1 MSKSAC
7 FCCAPE
13 RGKQVAVLLSVIVPV
28 YGTRA
33 YLSTCLESLRTQ
45 SLRDVEFILVDDASP
60 DGAQQVMQAYAQK
73 DSRFRIVTH
82 AENRG
87 LFASRLT
94 GAKAAQG
101 EFLAFLDSDDYVS
114 VDFYR
119 AAVALAQEK
128 QLDLVMGDT
137 IWRRENGE
145 CVVYPAHADQVLQ
158 EEMHGTDIRDAF
170 FSQAMSCYS
179 WHTIWNKVIRRTLW
193 DTCAPY
199 YDQMTGHV
207 IMTEDIAFSV
217 VLFFFAKHF
226 FRHHGDGVF
235 YCEHATSST
244 GDAGQAR
251 KFRKNYAD
259 IVKVFAFAEHFLQG
273 QGEAAQQALA
283 DLQRARRSY
292 ARMWHAL
299 CQQNRR
305 TAQDAQDI
313 DRLTEQLCPGF
324 SAEDTPDKQDVRDVF
339 WFEQASVPW
348 RDGTERIK
356 RAILGLDGVKCP
368 VVSFDVFDTLLLR
381 PFRQPQDLFQTL
393 EESWQRA
400 NRRCLTSFT
409 QARTE
414 AEAAARRWIPK
425 EQQDVTLW
433 NIYSAMQHLLG
444 VSDECIGQMT
454 YNEREVEVRF
464 CQPRRTGLQ
473 LLRLAQAAGRR
484 VVLISDMYLDKATI
498 ERMLQKCGVTGYE
511 RFFLSNEEHAL
522 KWNGSLYRVALRH
535 LQVQPEQ
542 VLHIGDQAQVDVQ
555 AARKAGLH
563 AMQLPR
569 SVDVWQ
575 DASCTQ
581 MPSLGQSCL
590 AGFATPAGVQPLA
603 LRCAQALAANRFFDD
618 GYAPVTAD
626 SAFAGYPSRMGYYA
640 VGTHLLALAHWLLR
654 KCRQD
659 GVKRLVFLARDGLML
674 KQAVELLRQPED
686 ALETDYIPA
695 SRRCLLPAL
704 ITNQADLAA
713 LPVSWQHY
721 TPEKLMQLLSFCTD
735 KRADAQAMVQAAG
748 YAWTEPF
755 ADKVQFDEFLRFFRE
770 RLYDGC
776 AHQAAYSMAREY
788 YEEKLPEG
796 SACFD
801 MGYSGRLQAALC
813 QLTQRSI
820 PVYYVHDNG
829 DEATRLG
836 AAYDFPITSF
846 YPVAPAMSGA
856 FREFLLSAEEA
867 PCVGFLR
874 KDGHVVPRY
883 EEQTVH
889 APRHFL
895 TQCIQH
901 HALQFVRDFRDTFA
915 DTCVMQ
921 HLPELA
927 LALPFEGVLRELPE
941 GDLMMLDGVPF
952 EDTVYAG
959 QAALDLRTLVRDQ
972 SGQAL
977 GAAKQLGAQSA
988 PSRMVGFI
996 PEQTPLVKRTIG
1008 FLLFDRKL
1016 FRQKLRKRL
1025 GRGKA

>member
-1 MSKSAC
+1 M
-7 FCCAPE
+7 
-13 RGKQVAVLLSVIVPV
+13 AVLLSVIIPV

-33 YLSTCLESLRTQ
+33 YLPTCLESLRTQ

-60 DGAQQVMQAYAQK
+60 DGAQKIMQEYAQK

-94 GAKAAQG
+94 GAKAAKG

-137 IWRRENGE
+137 IWRRKNGE

-158 EEMHGTDIRDAF
+158 DEMHGTDIRNAF
-170 FSQAMSCYS
+170 FSQAMCCYS

-193 DTCAPY
+193 ETCAPY
-199 YDQMTGHV
+199 YDQLTDHI

-217 VLFFFAKHF
+217 VLFYFAQHF
-226 FRHHGDGVF
+226 GRHYGDGVF

-244 GDAGQAR
+244 GDAGQAK
-251 KFRKNYAD
+251 KFRKNYTD
-259 IVKVFAFAEHFLQG
+259 IVKVFAFAEQFLQG
-273 QGEAAQQALA
+273 QAAHDELVCLQQA
-283 DLQRARRSY
+283 RRNY

-299 CQQNRR
+299 CQQNKH
-305 TAQDAQDI
+305 TAQDAQEI
-313 DRLTEQLCPGF
+313 DALTEQLCPGF
-324 SAEDTPDKQDVRDVF
+324 LADDVDKQDVQDVF

-356 RAILGLDGVKCP
+356 RAILGLDGVECP

-400 NRRCLTSFT
+400 NRRCFTSFT
-409 QARTE
+409 QARIE

-454 YNEREVEVRF
+454 YNEREAEVRF
-464 CQPRRTGLQ
+464 CQPRQTGIQ

-484 VVLISDMYLDKATI
+484 VILISDMYLDKATI
-498 ERMLQKCGVTGYE
+498 EQMLQKCGVTGYE
-511 RFFLSNEEHAL
+511 RFFLSSEEHAL
-522 KWNGSLYRVALRH
+522 KWNGSLYQVALDQ
-535 LQVQPEQ
+535 LQLQQAQ
-542 VLHIGDQAQVDVQ
+542 VLHIGDQERIDVQ
-555 AARKAGLH
+555 AAQKAGLH

-569 SVDVWQ
+569 SVDILL
-575 DASCTQ
+575 DSNCTQ
-581 MPSLGQSCL
+581 MATLGQQCL
-590 AGFATPAGVQPLA
+590 AGFAMPDGLQPLA
-603 LRCAQALAANRFFDD
+603 LRCAQALSANRFFDD
-618 GYAPVTAD
+618 GYAPMTAD
-626 SAFAGYPSRMGYYA
+626 SAFAGFPSRMGYYA
-640 VGTHLLALAHWLLR
+640 VGTHLLALAHWILHQ
-654 KCRQD
+654 CRRD
-659 GVKRLVFLARDGLML
+659 GVKRLVFLARDGLLL
-674 KQAVELLRQPED
+674 KKAVELLRQPED
-686 ALETDYIPA
+686 TLETDYIPA

-704 ITNQADLAA
+704 MTNSSDLSA
-713 LPVSWQHY
+713 LPVNWRHY
-721 TPEKLMQLLSFCTD
+721 TPQKLLDLLSFCLR
-735 KRADAQAMVQAAG
+735 KQVDAQALVQSAG
-748 YAWTEPF
+748 YGWTELF
-755 ADKVQFDEFLRFFRE
+755 EDKVQFDEFMRFFRE
-770 RLYDGC
+770 KLYDGC

-788 YEEKLPEG
+788 YEKKLPEG

-813 QLTQRSI
+813 QLTQRCI

-829 DEATRLG
+829 DEAKRLG
-836 AAYDFPITSF
+836 AAYHFPITCF
-846 YPVAPAMSGA
+846 YPIAPAMSGA
-856 FREFLLSAEEA
+856 FREFLLSADEA
-867 PCVGFLR
+867 PCVGFQR
-874 KDGHVVPRY
+874 KDGHVVPCY
-883 EEQTVH
+883 EEQMVH

-901 HALQFVRDFRDTFA
+901 HALQFVQDFRDTFSG
-915 DTCVMQ
+915 TCVMEQ
-921 HLPELA
+921 LPELA
-927 LALPFEGVLRELPE
+927 LAMPFEGMLRDLPE
-941 GDLMMLDGVPF
+941 GDLMMLDGIPF

-959 QAALDLRTLVRDQ
+959 KSSLDLRTLVRDQ
-972 SGQAL
+972 SGEVIRNAQ
-977 GAAKQLGAQSA
+977 KLGAQGTT
-988 PSRMVGFI
+988 SRMVGFI